1 MHKKLTK
8 LSLLLLLTNFSLPI
22 MHAEESSQT
31 EITLQT
37 ETTVTPAETSTTP
50 AADESDTTRNIT
62 SIVEKNG
69 ESQYDFKDPQA
80 LLEALKNS
88 PENKSTMFNL
98 MESENGVDFMLDS
111 LSALKDNHLYYI
123 LNQKG
128 NDGGTNV
135 LIQTDEQNNVK
146 TSFYL
151 AEDLAKLAAERLNN
165 DYEQYKDSS
174 VEAYYVYAQEHIDDI
189 LGTYIEHPE
198 VNGSNHTLLQ
208 RLNSVDH
215 WMLELIT
222 QYVEKNTNRAEVHE
236 TEQEGTVYVFNIDQ
250 KESQQL
256 VELAQSLEEATDETK
271 RLTEELQKGY
281 LGTISFSM
289 KLGEIAMSLSTDDAH
304 HVIEYRIGLE
314 KATIKQPDAKKIISS
329 QEFIKKTGIDIFAD
343 GLVSV
348 VTAETTSSNDEENT
362 QSEATAETDSA
373 EETTT
378 LAETTIGEE

>member
-8 LSLLLLLTNFSLPI
+8 LSLFLLLTNFSLPI

-31 EITLQT
+31 ETTLQT
-37 ETTVTPAETSTTP
+37 ETIVSPAETSTTP
-50 AADESDTTRNIT
+50 ATEESHATGNNT

-69 ESQYDFKDPQA
+69 ESQYDFKEPKA
-80 LLEALKNS
+80 LLEALKKF
-88 PENKSTMFNL
+88 PENKSSMLNL
-98 MESENGVDFMLDS
+98 MESENGVDFTLDS
-111 LSALKDNHLYYI
+111 LSALKDNQLYYI

-135 LIQTDEQNNVK
+135 IIQTDEQNNVK

-165 DYEQYKDSS
+165 DYEHYKDSS

-189 LGTYIEHPE
+189 FGTYIEHPE
-198 VNGSNHTLLQ
+198 ANESNHALLQ
-208 RLNSVDH
+208 RLNSVDD

-222 QYVEKNTNRAEVHE
+222 QYVKKNTNRAEVHE

-256 VELAQSLEEATDETK
+256 VELAQSLVEATDETK

-289 KLGEIAMSLSTDDAH
+289 KLGEIAVSLSTDDAH

-314 KATIKQPDAKKIISS
+314 KATIKQPDAEKIISS

-348 VTAETTSSNDEENT
+348 VTTETTSSNVEHNT
-362 QSEATAETDSA
+362 QSEATAETNSA
-373 EETTT
+373 EEVTT
-378 LAETTIGEE
+378 LAETTISEE

>member
-8 LSLLLLLTNFSLPI
+8 LSLFLLMTSLSLP
-22 MHAEESSQT
+22 MVQAEESN
-31 EITLQT
+31 QT
-37 ETTVTPAETSTTP
+37 ETTLQPKTTVTPTETSTTL
-50 AADESDTTRNIT
+50 AADESDTTGNIT

-88 PENKSTMFNL
+88 PENKSSMFNL
-98 MESENGVDFMLDS
+98 MESENGVDFTLDS
-111 LSALKDNHLYYI
+111 LSVLKDNHLYYI
-123 LNQKG
+123 LSQKG

-135 LIQTDEQNNVK
+135 VIQTDEQENVK

-165 DYEQYKDSS
+165 DYEHYKDSS
-174 VEAYYVYAQEHIDDI
+174 VEAYYVYAQEHIEDI
-189 LGTYIEHPE
+189 LGTYIEHSE
-198 VNGSNHTLLQ
+198 ANEANHALLQ

-215 WMLELIT
+215 WMLDLIA
-222 QYVEKNTNRAEVHE
+222 QYVEKNTNRAEVHQ
-236 TEQEGTVYVFNIDQ
+236 TDQEGTVYVFNIDQ

-256 VELAQSLEEATDETK
+256 AQLTQTLAEGTDETN
-271 RLTEELQKGY
+271 RLTEELKKGY

-289 KLGEIAMSLSTDDAH
+289 KLGEISMSLATDDAH
-304 HVIEYRIGLE
+304 HIIEYHIGLE
-314 KATIKQPDAKKIISS
+314 KATIKQPDAEKIISS

-348 VTAETTSSNDEENT
+348 AIAETTSSNDEENT
-362 QSEATAETDSA
+362 QSESTVETDSA

-378 LAETTIGEE
+378 LAETTIDEE